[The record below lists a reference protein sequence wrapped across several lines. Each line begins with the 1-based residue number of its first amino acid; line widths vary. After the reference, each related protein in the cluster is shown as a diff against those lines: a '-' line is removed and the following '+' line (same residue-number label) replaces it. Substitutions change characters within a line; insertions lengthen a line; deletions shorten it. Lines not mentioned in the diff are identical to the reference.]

1 MPLNSLYILTAYESD
16 MYSNGNDSQQNR
28 RAESAYSPVKI
39 VGIMLNEITI
49 PTMDGL
55 RGSALYSIP
64 FKLSR
69 EPSYEW
75 REFFVHSWNN
85 LPKWS
90 TLHRPGIAHA
100 FSNKIVLDGTTI
112 EEVENT
118 HKETLQLCLDVA
130 NKKDEEYQKRK
141 RIKEEEEENKIQ
153 KHKESVAS
161 RAKKISFD

>member
-1 MPLNSLYILTAYESD
+1 
-16 MYSNGNDSQQNR
+16 
-28 RAESAYSPVKI
+28 VKI

-69 EPSYEW
+69 EPSYER
-75 REFFVHSWNN
+75 REFFIHSWNN
-85 LPKWS
+85 PTWS
-90 TLHRPGIAHA
+90 FSHKPGIAHV
-100 FSNKIVLDGTTI
+100 FSNKIVLDRTTI
-112 EEVENT
+112 EEVEKT

-141 RIKEEEEENKIQ
+141 RIKEEDEENKIQ
-153 KHKESVAS
+153 MHKESVAN